1 VLAANVSN
9 GIRVHSRNGAPGA
22 RHTLLPLLGFTHG
35 GVPGAAVAYGMDKAL
50 NALGNAKAARN
61 ATKLFYGKQP
71 DKFASLPNAVSRTAS
86 AAARGLTPEL
96 TD

>member
-1 VLAANVSN
+1 
-9 GIRVHSRNGAPGA
+9 
-22 RHTLLPLLGFTHG
+22 
-35 GVPGAAVAYGMDKAL
+35 MDKAL

-71 DKFASLPNAVSRTAS
+71 DKYASLPSTIARKAS